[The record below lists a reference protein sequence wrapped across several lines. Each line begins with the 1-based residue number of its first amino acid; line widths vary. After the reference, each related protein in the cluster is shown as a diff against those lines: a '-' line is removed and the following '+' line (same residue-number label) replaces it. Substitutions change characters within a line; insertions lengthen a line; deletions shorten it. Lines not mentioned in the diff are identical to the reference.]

1 MCDTHKRNQ
10 IGDPIQPR
18 TSRDE
23 ENKRLDGIAFFSWD
37 DRKKETREEETREV
51 TRLGAIAWRAPKT
64 AEEAT
69 AAILG

>member
-1 MCDTHKRNQ
+1 MPVTT
-10 IGDPIQPR
+10 ILFFGSV
-18 TSRDE
+18 SRAMA
-23 ENKRLDGIAFFSWD
+23 RVTVAT
-37 DRKKETREEETREV
+37 RVARAVTREKETREV